1 MGLYQTSTESMIR
14 SRLIYK
20 DIYKQLNKEN
30 ENFKISQ
37 TIKNAKN
44 RDVINPYF
52 WLTTARIVLQSFCLK
67 EKVTLPLIEEG
78 SSLFRLYLSDVGM
91 FAYQSGLSYEQFLLD
106 KGNALSG
113 IYYENYVATELV
125 ARRYPLFYWKGKRN
139 SEFEFVININNSI
152 VAIDAKRGR
161 NSLDSIEEFRN
172 HNKKIS
178 SSKYLQINTD
188 MMINKKY

>member
-1 MGLYQTSTESMIR
+1 
-14 SRLIYK
+14 
-20 DIYKQLNKEN
+20 
-30 ENFKISQ
+30 
-37 TIKNAKN
+37 
-44 RDVINPYF
+44 
-52 WLTTARIVLQSFCLK
+52 
-67 EKVTLPLIEEG
+67 
-78 SSLFRLYLSDVGM
+78 M

-172 HNKKIS
+172 HNKKDLIIKVS
-178 SSKYLQINTD
+178 SNQYGYDDKQKILTLPFYFFSFYLDSLNDAITNE
-188 MMINKKY
+188 